1 MWFAI
6 ALTGYAFLAIV
17 AILDKFIV
25 SKSVRPV
32 VYSFYSTIFMFG
44 ALLALPFVGWEFLK
58 GVDWLW
64 ACASGIAFG
73 LGMWTLYLAVKK
85 GEATHISP
93 FNGAMVSI
101 FIYFLASFFL
111 SEKLTGAQIC
121 GIAILVFASLLLSFE
136 KTRTHSGFHI
146 GFIWAILSGLL
157 FAISHVSAK
166 YLYGIYPF
174 WPAFIWT
181 RASTGLVGLL
191 LLLSPSVRETFR
203 KRHSTGVQAEPKT
216 FGKRHALGL
225 VLSNKILSVLAIV
238 LIQFAMSA
246 GSVTL
251 VGALSGLQFSLMFL
265 FVYLSTKFL
274 PRVFKEY
281 FTKREIAVEMIA
293 MVLVAI
299 GSVFFVI

>member
-1 MWFAI
+1 MWFAVSLI
-6 ALTGYAFLAIV
+6 GYAFLALV

-44 ALLALPFVGWEFLK
+44 ALLALPFVSWEFLK
-58 GVDWLW
+58 GIDWLW

-101 FIYFLASFFL
+101 FIYLLASFFL

-121 GIAILVFASLLLSFE
+121 GIAVLVFASLLLSFE

-146 GFIWAILSGLL
+146 GFIWAIFSGLL

-181 RASTGLVGLL
+181 RATTGLVGLF
-191 LLLSPSVRETFR
+191 LLLSPAVRDSF
-203 KRHSTGVQAEPKT
+203 HSGHKESKT
-216 FGKRHALGL
+216 YARRHAGL
-225 VLSNKILSVLAIV
+225 IIFSNKALSVIAIV
-238 LIQFAMSA
+238 LIQFAMSV
-246 GSVTL
+246 GSVTI

-274 PRVFKEY
+274 PKVFKEY
-281 FTKREIAVEMIA
+281 FTKREVAVEIIA
-293 MVLVAI
+293 IILVAI
-299 GSVFFVI
+299 GGVFFII